1 MIKTP
6 LDLFHADAPEFKW
19 ASNAAD
25 IHIGKD
31 NPIEKTRDFSVPL
44 KEWTNPSRDPIV
56 IFGTRVHQRMKLRKI
71 EGAMTK
77 WSPFGAMEML
87 RFSIINDLHSTIHSF
102 SSCMKILFHI
112 PKINI
117 DT

>member
-6 LDLFHADAPEFKW
+6 TDLFHADAPEFKW
-19 ASNAAD
+19 ASSAAD

-31 NPIEKTRDFSVPL
+31 NADEKTRDFTIPL
-44 KEWTNPSRDPIV
+44 KEWADRSRDPVV
-56 IFGTRVHQRMKLRKI
+56 IFGTRIHQRMRSRKI

-87 RFSIINDLHSTIHSF
+87 RLTLNIFTSQLIM
-102 SSCMKILFHI
+102 CLFTLDF
-112 PKINI
+112 NY
-117 DT
+117 